1 MSEFPEQ
8 SVAASVASSE
18 KAGPNGEK
26 AILVE
31 NRAAVEENEAE
42 RELCKDGT
50 LSSDME
56 SSELPSLALMEIGDS
71 KYFAEGY
78 LSDCGAGTGSKVDSD
93 DGDDFMTLSE
103 VRRMAMKQ
111 IREVISTEFDSDNSE
126 TASVSQSDHFV
137 SVLSM
142 SLTRDSMTD
151 SFSNAEVAAFLE
163 EFGID
168 SSEIYSAS
176 GKSPFFSA
184 TYSSDDSAEFKSC
197 HCKSFP
203 TCSVSFEED
212 WMANCTTVDEEN
224 TALEMTEFREG
235 HTSEEEQHTESSS
248 EVVLLMDGECSKSE
262 RHSFAFDFN
271 FTVRTV
277 RHRSNENSFCFDSAP
292 GVNVVSALLLYS
304 KLCVDLLNSGEMK
317 NFESV
322 HQTKD
327 EDVLGENLF
336 DCSLLDLV
344 DLRKATC
351 SFTQVASV
359 HRPAD
364 NLCVRPL
371 QRTDFEKGFLQLLSR
386 LTHVGSVSKGEFCR
400 QFVEM
405 RNCQGTYYV
414 VVIEDLSKS
423 IIVGTCMLVIER
435 KFIHSCG
442 SRARLEDL
450 VVDTAY
456 RGKQLGKLLI
466 EVTRQL
472 AWNLGCYKVSLEC
485 KDELISYY
493 EQFGFNKEIGNGNF
507 LVQRQY

>member
-8 SVAASVASSE
+8 SVCASVASSE
-18 KAGPNGEK
+18 KADPNGEK
-26 AILVE
+26 AILAE
-31 NRAAVEENEAE
+31 NKAAMEEKEAQ
-42 RELCKDGT
+42 RELCEDGT
-50 LSSDME
+50 LSFDVE
-56 SSELPSLALMEIGDS
+56 SSEFPSLALMEIGDN
-71 KYFAEGY
+71 KFFVEEH
-78 LSDCGAGTGSKVDSD
+78 LNDCGAATGLKVDSD
-93 DGDDFMTLSE
+93 DGDDFMTPSE
-103 VRRMAMKQ
+103 VRSMAMKQ
-111 IREVISTEFDSDNSE
+111 IRELPFTECDSDNSY
-126 TASVSQSDHFV
+126 TTSVSISDQFF
-137 SVLSM
+137 SVPSM

-151 SFSNAEVAAFLE
+151 SFSSAKMAAFLE

-168 SSEIYSAS
+168 PSEIYPASWKNPLFSAS
-176 GKSPFFSA
+176 
-184 TYSSDDSAEFKSC
+184 YSSDILDGTDNSC

-203 TCSVSFEED
+203 TWSVTFEE
-212 WMANCTTVDEEN
+212 NEES

-235 HTSEEEQHTESSS
+235 HTSEEEQHTESRSV
-248 EVVLLMDGECSKSE
+248 EVMLLMDGECSGSE
-262 RHSFAFDFN
+262 RHSFVSGANVDFN
-271 FTVRTV
+271 N
-277 RHRSNENSFCFDSAP
+277 RSNENSFYFDGAP
-292 GVNVVSALLLYS
+292 GINAVSALLLYN
-304 KLCVDLLNSGEMK
+304 KLCVDLLNCGEMQ
-317 NFESV
+317 NFESA

-344 DLRKATC
+344 DLRKANC